1 MPYVAAVA
9 LPATILK
16 IADVIDNPWQM
27 AVDRSK
33 KAGVGKTDYVYDEQ
47 RFNSLNHVVLA
58 NVLEER
64 VQGNRPCN
72 LVSTTSKHSVL
83 FEIWMYSTSVYIG
96 SIQLWVSGCLEL
108 FTRAQ

>member
-1 MPYVAAVA
+1 MCGILTSSVAAVA

-33 KAGVGKTDYVYDEQ
+33 KAGVGKFERALLCECDDQCLTVSM
-47 RFNSLNHVVLA
+47 NLLVLA
-58 NVLEER
+58 DVLEER

-72 LVSTTSKHSVL
+72 LVSVNPMHPVISL
-83 FEIWMYSTSVYIG
+83 
-96 SIQLWVSGCLEL
+96 
-108 FTRAQ
+108 